1 MGKGIKKIFTFMIL
15 LIGLSACTVRSTTE
29 IYDSFDATGSL
40 LGEKHDI
47 PPIMLYPKN
56 IFLKDSFLV
65 VFNEKIDTCF
75 QVFDKIGFG
84 YKYAFG
90 IKGEGPDDL
99 ILPVS
104 QLVANNHNETIV
116 LDMNR
121 LKKISF
127 VNDQPTIS
135 NLEFS
140 GTQPFYNGLI
150 KLTDSLYICDAGLE
164 EENEYAFIYPNGE
177 LKKWGVYPKGIER
190 FGNLLSRNQAYTK
203 IKVAHPSGKYFAAFY
218 TNSRKLRIYDI
229 SGNMLHDIEL
239 NILPGEQEVPLE
251 VEKRYIYA
259 IGAYATENYI
269 YTLNLD
275 MTPQDIYARKYNPSL
290 QVFSWEG
297 KPLKQYKLNC
307 YISAFTIDEASRTVY
322 GVFAEDESSIYTFN
336 LDSL

>member
-1 MGKGIKKIFTFMIL
+1 MKKIVAFIV
-15 LIGLSACTVRSTTE
+15 LIASLSACTVKPTLE
-29 IYDSFDATGSL
+29 MYYSFDTTDSL

-47 PPIMLYPKN
+47 PPVILYPKN
-56 IFLKDSFLV
+56 IFIRDSFLI
-65 VFNEKIDTCF
+65 VFNEKMDTCF
-75 QVFDKIGFG
+75 QVFDKANFEYKCTFG
-84 YKYAFG
+84 S
-90 IKGEGPDDL
+90 KGEGPDDL
-99 ILPVS
+99 ILPAS
-104 QLVANNHNETIV
+104 QLVSNNHKETIV

-127 VNDQPTIS
+127 NREHQMIS
-135 NLEFS
+135 ILDFS
-140 GTQPFYNGLI
+140 SSQPFYNGLI

-164 EENEYAFIYPNGE
+164 EENEYAFVYPNGE
-177 LKKWGVYPKGIER
+177 LKKWGVYPEGIER

-251 VEKRYIYA
+251 VENRYIYA

-275 MTPQDIYARKYNPSL
+275 MTPQDIYARKHYPSL

-297 KPLKQYKLNC
+297 KPLKQYRLNC
-307 YISAFTIDEASRTVY
+307 YISAFTIDEADRTVY

>member
-1 MGKGIKKIFTFMIL
+1 MI
-15 LIGLSACTVRSTTE
+15 S
-29 IYDSFDATGSL
+29 
-40 LGEKHDI
+40 
-47 PPIMLYPKN
+47 
-56 IFLKDSFLV
+56 
-65 VFNEKIDTCF
+65 
-75 QVFDKIGFG
+75 
-84 YKYAFG
+84 
-90 IKGEGPDDL
+90 
-99 ILPVS
+99 IL
-104 QLVANNHNETIV
+104 
-116 LDMNR
+116 D
-121 LKKISF
+121 
-127 VNDQPTIS
+127 
-135 NLEFS
+135 FS
-140 GTQPFYNGLI
+140 SSQPFYNGLI

-164 EENEYAFIYPNGE
+164 EENEYAFVYPNGE
-177 LKKWGVYPKGIER
+177 LKKWGVYPEGIER

-251 VEKRYIYA
+251 VENRYIYA

-275 MTPQDIYARKYNPSL
+275 MTPQDIYARKHYPSL

-297 KPLKQYKLNC
+297 KPLKQYRLNC
-307 YISAFTIDEASRTVY
+307 YISAFTIDEADRTVY

>member
-1 MGKGIKKIFTFMIL
+1 MKKIVAFIV
-15 LIGLSACTVRSTTE
+15 LIASLSACTVKPTLE
-29 IYDSFDATGSL
+29 MYYSFDTTDSL

-47 PPIMLYPKN
+47 PPVILYPKN
-56 IFLKDSFLV
+56 IFIRDSFLI
-65 VFNEKIDTCF
+65 VFNEKMDTCF
-75 QVFDKIGFG
+75 QVFDKANFEYKCTFG
-84 YKYAFG
+84 S
-90 IKGEGPDDL
+90 KGEGPDDL
-99 ILPVS
+99 ILPAS
-104 QLVANNHNETIV
+104 QLVSNNHKETIV

-127 VNDQPTIS
+127 NREHPMIS
-135 NLEFS
+135 ILDFS
-140 GTQPFYNGLI
+140 SSQPFYNGLI

-164 EENEYAFIYPNGE
+164 EENEYAFVYPNGE
-177 LKKWGVYPKGIER
+177 LKKWGVYPEGIER

-251 VEKRYIYA
+251 VENRYIYA

-275 MTPQDIYARKYNPSL
+275 MTPQDIYARKHNPSL

-297 KPLKQYKLNC
+297 KPLKQYRLNC
-307 YISAFTIDEASRTVY
+307 YISAFTIDEADRTVY